1 MALEKDIDHFSKLK
15 DDGVQRDHY
24 QIGRHQSEYFHRVV
38 TFLMVNLETSIGSA

>member
-24 QIGRHQSEYFHRVV
+24 QIGRHQSEYFHRDLHYDR
-38 TFLMVNLETSIGSA
+38 TIHFGHGYQL